1 MEDTQS
7 KNTESDQDDQYNGA
21 DHEEQEEAPSE
32 KKSIFKKLLDGKKRL
47 VLMMGICLLT
57 VVLILGIWLVF
68 FTGSDSDEQSPPPIE
83 EQQSGPDQEVW
94 KAKPVFEDILEI
106 APFEGIVMKQG
117 SAKGFVNM
125 EISLLLSDP
134 EDRVE
139 VFSKMNEIR
148 RVVQDN
154 IRQKTWMDLR
164 VPEGKIQ
171 CKYELLSAINGLF
184 PKRVLQ
190 DLYIINF
197 IML

>member
-1 MEDTQS
+1 MGDTQFQ
-7 KNTESDQDDQYNGA
+7 KTGSDQEDQHDGA
-21 DHEEQEEAPSE
+21 DQEQAFSE

-47 VLMMGICLLT
+47 ILMMGICLLT
-57 VVLILGIWLVF
+57 VALIFGPAL
-68 FTGSDSDEQSPPPIE
+68 IE
-83 EQQSGPDQEVW
+83 EQQSGPDQEIW
-94 KAKPVFEDILEI
+94 KAKPVFEDVLGIT
-106 APFEGIVMKQG
+106 PFERIVMKQG

-154 IRQKTWMDLR
+154 IRRKTWMDLR

-171 CKYELLSAINGLF
+171 CKYELLAGINGLF

-197 IML
+197 LML